1 MMKDLLGD
9 TFSLDASPSYKLYRT
24 ARLIR
29 SDLNQLFQSLETV
42 ITPEQWVLLF
52 RLNEKDGQS
61 QCELSDRFF
70 KDPPNITRMLDAL
83 VKHRF
88 VVRVPDARDRRRF
101 LVYLTHDGRNFVEKT
116 LPWVVERR
124 RQAFHG
130 FSPGD
135 IERFISY
142 LNQVENNILDHKHH
156 KGMAPAS
163 SDISPQSPLVG
174 ATPPRVR

>member
-1 MMKDLLGD
+1 VGKLPHVGQIDGEIMIDALSD
-9 TFSLDASPSYKLYRT
+9 TYSLDVSPSYRLYRT

-29 SDLNQLFQSLETV
+29 SDLNKLFKSLETL

-61 QCELSDRFF
+61 QGELSDRFF

-88 VVRVPDARDRRRF
+88 VVRVPDTKDRRKF
-101 LVYLTHDGRNFVEKT
+101 SIYLTHDGRNFVDKT
-116 LPWVVERR
+116 LPSILEKR

-135 IERFISY
+135 IEKFKSY
-142 LNQVENNILDHKHH
+142 LNQIENNILGH
-156 KGMAPAS
+156 
-163 SDISPQSPLVG
+163 
-174 ATPPRVR
+174 